1 MRPSFIGHIVNGL
14 LMMISTI
21 MLYYNSDS
29 ISTTEMIKIIT
40 LLSIAY
46 GIHSI
51 LHHYEELHYNF
62 NPLENKWGNKKSKR
76 FIQNNFIV

>member
-1 MRPSFIGHIVNGL
+1 MRPSFIGHIINGL
-14 LMMISTI
+14 LMMIATI
-21 MLYYNSDS
+21 MLYCNSET
-29 ISTTEMIKIIT
+29 ISRTEMIQIIA

-62 NPLENKWGNKKSKR
+62 NPLENKWGNKKIKKIHSE
-76 FIQNNFIV
+76 